1 MSARDRLS
9 VLSVCLLLGAMMGSQ
24 ASAQGQPTAQGLAPA
39 LGPPFLQYTAKFA
52 CGQVPPPGPAGGGDA
67 DAVIGVYATS
77 INIHNPQATVPVQLI
92 KKIVVANQEGANR
105 GRIVALPPTDPPL
118 KPDEAERVD
127 CPLIFRSLDMSAK
140 THIEGFVVIEIKLD
154 GNQPPLSLDVVGKY
168 SARASTGEVSS
179 LDLIVYSPKEI
190 TR

>member
-1 MSARDRLS
+1 M
-9 VLSVCLLLGAMMGSQ
+9 
-24 ASAQGQPTAQGLAPA
+24 
-39 LGPPFLQYTAKFA
+39 
-52 CGQVPPPGPAGGGDA
+52 
-67 DAVIGVYATS
+67 YATS

-92 KKIVVANQEGANR
+92 KKIVVANQESPNR
-105 GRIVALPPTDPPL
+105 GRMVILPTDLPL

-140 THIEGFVVIEIKLD
+140 THIEGFVVIEIKPD
-154 GNQPPLSLDVVGKY
+154 GNQPSLSLDVVGKY

-179 LDLIVYSPKEI
+179 LDFIVYSPKEI